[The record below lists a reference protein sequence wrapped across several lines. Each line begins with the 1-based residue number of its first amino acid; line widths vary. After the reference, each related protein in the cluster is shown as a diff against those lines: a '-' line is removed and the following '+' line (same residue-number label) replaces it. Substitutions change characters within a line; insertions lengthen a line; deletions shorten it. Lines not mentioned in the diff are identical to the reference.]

1 MKRKI
6 FYSWQSN
13 HQKTRRHIEKA
24 LLDVIK
30 EISDTPELEK
40 PRRVELDKDTKGAVG
55 AVNIGATI
63 KEKINNCGIFL
74 ADVSIIDR
82 GKSGK
87 GIVNQNV
94 MFELGYAIGKHTE
107 EKVIQVANTDL
118 GRIKELPFDIA
129 HQRTIGF
136 SIEKDNKATSI
147 KRNLKEAIVA
157 HLDSLANEEKI
168 NKTQSYKDSLTSAIE
183 NRKPAKKT
191 IREYF
196 ANTYERYLAL
206 SPGVFNEGVAAE
218 EYTANVYN
226 AYCATKDIAIE
237 LHEILEK
244 AAEYE
249 RTDILEQAYKSIQ
262 IILDHYAEAS
272 KNTSMIYEISIEYYS
287 LIVNEIT
294 SLIVGSIVDSK
305 SWTMLPTIAKIRLI
319 NPGNLLRIANNI
331 DLENITT
338 INYPEH
344 VLAHYEKLKNKNFIL
359 PTTQLLQERFADN
372 LSLLQT
378 YLDGNIIQYLIFGK
392 FPWLLGVLMGPSW
405 ERYIPEFIE
414 KLKDNDFLCM
424 ICEIINSSSLEEA
437 QDKLWSM
444 ICCNHDRL
452 FYYTHRNLLHV
463 FSHAGIN
470 TKEDLGREGRIEW
483 GGVL

>member
-118 GRIKELPFDIA
+118 GRIEELPFDIA

-136 SIEKDNKATSI
+136 SIEKDNKATSL
-147 KRNLKEAIVA
+147 KRNLKEAIIA

-168 NKTQSYKDSLTSAIE
+168 NKTQSYKDSLTGAIE

-191 IREYF
+191 IRDYF
-196 ANTYERYLAL
+196 ANTYEQYLDL
-206 SPGVFNEGVAAE
+206 SPGIFKEGATEE
-218 EYTANVYN
+218 EYAANVYD

-249 RTDILEQAYKSIQ
+249 RADILEQAYKSIQ
-262 IILDHYAEAS
+262 IILDHYAKIS
-272 KNTSMIYEISIEYYS
+272 KNTSMIYGISIEYYS
-287 LIVNEIT
+287 LIINEIT
-294 SLIVGSIVDSK
+294 SLIVGSIIDSK
-305 SWTMLPTIAKIRLI
+305 SWTILPKIAKIRLI
-319 NPGNLLRIANNI
+319 NPGNLLRVANNI

-338 INYPEH
+338 INYPEY
-344 VLAHYEKLKNKNFIL
+344 VLDHYEKLKNKNFML

-392 FPWLLGVLMGPSW
+392 FPWLLGVLIGPSW

-424 ICEIINSSSLEEA
+424 ICEIINSSSPEEA

-452 FYYTHRNLLHV
+452 FYYTHQNLLHV

>member
-40 PRRVELDKDTKGAVG
+40 PRRVELDKDTKGTVG

-118 GRIKELPFDIA
+118 GRIEELPFDIA

-136 SIEKDNKATSI
+136 SIEKDNKATSL

-168 NKTQSYKDSLTSAIE
+168 NKTQSYKDSLTGAIE

-191 IREYF
+191 IRDYF
-196 ANTYERYLAL
+196 ANTYEQYLDL
-206 SPGVFNEGVAAE
+206 SPGIFKEGATEE
-218 EYTANVYN
+218 EYAANVYD

-249 RTDILEQAYKSIQ
+249 RADILEQAYKSIQ
-262 IILDHYAEAS
+262 IILDHYAKIS
-272 KNTSMIYEISIEYYS
+272 KNTSMIYGISIEYYS
-287 LIVNEIT
+287 LIINEIT
-294 SLIVGSIVDSK
+294 SLIVGSIIDSK
-305 SWTMLPTIAKIRLI
+305 SWTILPKIAKIRLI
-319 NPGNLLRIANNI
+319 NPGNLLRVANNI

-338 INYPEH
+338 INYPEY
-344 VLAHYEKLKNKNFIL
+344 VLDHYEKLKNKNFML

-392 FPWLLGVLMGPSW
+392 FPWLLGVLIGPSW

-424 ICEIINSSSLEEA
+424 ICEIINSSSPEEV

-452 FYYTHRNLLHV
+452 FYYTHQNLLHV

>member
-118 GRIKELPFDIA
+118 GRIEELPFDIA

-136 SIEKDNKATSI
+136 SIEKDNKATSL

-168 NKTQSYKDSLTSAIE
+168 NKTQSYKDSLTGAIE
-183 NRKPAKKT
+183 NRKLAKKT
-191 IREYF
+191 IRDYF
-196 ANTYERYLAL
+196 ANTYEQYLDL
-206 SPGVFNEGVAAE
+206 SPGIFKEGATEE
-218 EYTANVYN
+218 EYAANVYD

-249 RTDILEQAYKSIQ
+249 RADILEQAYKSIQ
-262 IILDHYAEAS
+262 IILDHYAKIS
-272 KNTSMIYEISIEYYS
+272 KNTSMIYGISIEYYS
-287 LIVNEIT
+287 LIINEIT
-294 SLIVGSIVDSK
+294 SLIVGSIIDSK
-305 SWTMLPTIAKIRLI
+305 SWTILPKIAKIRLI
-319 NPGNLLRIANNI
+319 NPGNLLRVANNI

-338 INYPEH
+338 INYPEY
-344 VLAHYEKLKNKNFIL
+344 VLDHYEKLKNKNFML

-392 FPWLLGVLMGPSW
+392 FPWLLGVLIGPSW

-424 ICEIINSSSLEEA
+424 ICEIINSSSPEEA

-452 FYYTHRNLLHV
+452 FYYTHQNLLHV

>member
-13 HQKTRRHIEKA
+13 HPKTRRHIEKA
-24 LLDVIK
+24 LLKVIQ
-30 EISDTPELEK
+30 EVSDTPELEK
-40 PRRVELDKDTKGAVG
+40 SPRAVELDKDTKGAVG

-63 KEKINNCGIFL
+63 KEKINNCDIFL

-82 GKSGK
+82 SKSGK

-118 GRIKELPFDIA
+118 GKIEELPFDIA

-136 SIEKDNKATSI
+136 SIVEGNKAISL
-147 KRNLKEAIVA
+147 KRSLKEAILV
-157 HLDSLANEEKI
+157 HLDSLANEER
-168 NKTQSYKDSLTSAIE
+168 NSKTQSYKDSLINVIE
-183 NRKPAKKT
+183 DKKPSKKNT
-191 IREYF
+191 REYF
-196 ANTYERYLAL
+196 EHTYGRYLAL
-206 SPGVFNEGVAAE
+206 SPGVFKEGVAAE

-226 AYCATKDIAIE
+226 AYCATKDITIE

-262 IILDHYAEAS
+262 IILDHYAEFY
-272 KNTSMIYEISIEYYS
+272 KNTSILHEISIEYYS
-287 LIVNEIT
+287 LIINEII

-305 SWTMLPTIAKIRLI
+305 SWTTLPTIAKIKLI
-319 NPGNLLRIANNI
+319 NPGNIFRIANNI

-344 VLAHYEKLKNKNFIL
+344 VLNYYKKIKDRNFTL
-359 PTTQLLQERFADN
+359 PTTQLLQERFAD
-372 LSLLQT
+372 SPILLQT
-378 YLDGNIIQYLIFGK
+378 YLDGNIMQYLVFGK
-392 FPWLLGVLMGPSW
+392 FPWSFGTLLGPSW

-414 KLKDNDFLCM
+414 KLKDNDFMCM
-424 ICEIINSSSLEEA
+424 ICKVIDSDYSET
-437 QDKLWSM
+437 K
-444 ICCNHDRL
+444 DRIWHNISRNYDDL
-452 FYYTHRNLLHV
+452 FMLYNNQNLLHV
-463 FSHAGIN
+463 FAHAGIT
-470 TKEDLGREGRIEW
+470 TKEDLGENNRTK
-483 GGVL
+483 

>member
-30 EISDTPELEK
+30 EISNTPELEES
-40 PRRVELDKDTKGAVG
+40 PRVELDKDTKGAVG
-55 AVNIGATI
+55 AVNIGVTI

-82 GKSGK
+82 GESGN

-118 GRIKELPFDIA
+118 GKIEELPFDIA

-136 SIEKDNKATSI
+136 SMAEDNKATSL
-147 KRNLKEAIVA
+147 KRSLKEAIVA

-168 NKTQSYKDSLTSAIE
+168 NETQSYKDSLTSAIE
-183 NRKPAKKT
+183 NGKPTKRAA
-191 IREYF
+191 RDYF
-196 ANTYERYLAL
+196 ANTYEQYLAL
-206 SPGVFNEGVAAE
+206 SPGVFEEGATGE
-218 EYTANVYN
+218 EYTVSVYD
-226 AYCATKDIAIE
+226 AYCATKDITIE
-237 LHEILEK
+237 LYEILEK

-249 RTDILEQAYKSIQ
+249 KTDVLEQAYKSIQ
-262 IILDHYAEAS
+262 IILDHYAEIS
-272 KNTSMIYEISIEYYS
+272 KNTSMLYEISIEYYS
-287 LIVNEIT
+287 LIINEII
-294 SLIVGSIVDSK
+294 SLIVGSIIDSK
-305 SWTMLPTIAKIRLI
+305 SWTILPRIAKIQLI
-319 NPGNLLRIANNI
+319 NPGNLFRIANNI

-344 VLAHYEKLKNKNFIL
+344 VLDYYEKLKNKNFIL

-378 YLDGNIIQYLIFGK
+378 YLDGNIMQYLVFGR
-392 FPWLLGVLMGPSW
+392 FPWLLGALIGPSW

-414 KLKDNDFLCM
+414 KLKDNDFMCM

-452 FYYTHRNLLHV
+452 SYYTYQNLLHV

-470 TKEDLGREGRIEW
+470 SKEDLGREGRIEW

>member
-13 HQKTRRHIEKA
+13 HPKTRRHIEKA
-24 LLDVIK
+24 LREAIQ
-30 EISDTPELEK
+30 EISDTPELENS
-40 PRRVELDKDTKGAVG
+40 PRAVELDKDTKDVVG
-55 AVNIGATI
+55 AVNIGVTI

-82 GKSGK
+82 DKSGK

-118 GRIKELPFDIA
+118 GKIEELPFDIA

-136 SIEKDNKATSI
+136 SIKEDNKAVLL
-147 KRNLKEAIVA
+147 KRSLKEAIVA
-157 HLDSLANEEKI
+157 HLNSLANEEK
-168 NKTQSYKDSLTSAIE
+168 NSKTQSYKDILIDAID
-183 NRKPAKKT
+183 NNKPAGKA
-191 IREYF
+191 IRDYF
-196 ANTYERYLAL
+196 SNAYEQYLDL
-206 SPGVFNEGVAAE
+206 SPGVFKEDMAKE
-218 EYTANVYN
+218 EYAANVYN

-237 LHEILEK
+237 LHEVLEK
-244 AAEYE
+244 AAEHE

-262 IILDHYAEAS
+262 IIIDHYAKISE
-272 KNTSMIYEISIEYYS
+272 NTSILHEISIEYYS
-287 LIVNEIT
+287 LIINEIV

-305 SWTMLPTIAKIRLI
+305 SWIILPTIAKIKLI
-319 NPGNLLRIANNI
+319 NQGNIFRIANNI
-331 DLENITT
+331 DLGNITI

-344 VLAHYEKLKNKNFIL
+344 VLNYYKKLKGKNYTL

-372 LSLLQT
+372 PILLHT
-378 YLDGNIIQYLIFGK
+378 YLDSNIMQYLMFGN
-392 FPWLLGVLMGPSW
+392 FPWSFGTLLGPSW

-414 KLKDNDFLCM
+414 KLKDNDFICM
-424 ICEIINSSSLEEA
+424 VCKVIDSDYSET
-437 QDKLWSM
+437 K
-444 ICCNHDRL
+444 DRIWHNISRNYEDL
-452 FYYTHRNLLHV
+452 FMSYSNQNLRHV

-470 TKEDLGREGRIEW
+470 SKEDLGREGRIE
-483 GGVL
+483 

>member
-13 HQKTRRHIEKA
+13 HPKTRRHIEKA

-40 PRRVELDKDTKGAVG
+40 SPREELDKDTKGAVG

-107 EKVIQVANTDL
+107 EKVIQVANIDL
-118 GRIKELPFDIA
+118 GKMEELPFDIA

-136 SIEKDNKATSI
+136 SIKKDNKAI
-147 KRNLKEAIVA
+147 LLKRSLKQAIAA

-168 NKTQSYKDSLTSAIE
+168 NKTQSYKDSLIRAIE

-191 IREYF
+191 IRDYF
-196 ANTYERYLAL
+196 ANTYEQYLNL
-206 SPGVFNEGVAAE
+206 SPGIFKEGATEE
-218 EYTANVYN
+218 EYAANVYN
-226 AYCATKDIAIE
+226 AYCATKDITIE
-237 LHEILEK
+237 LYEILEK

-249 RTDILEQAYKSIQ
+249 RTDVLEQAYKSIQ
-262 IILDHYAEAS
+262 IILDHYAEIS
-272 KNTSMIYEISIEYYS
+272 KNTSMLYEISIEYYS
-287 LIVNEIT
+287 LIINEII

-305 SWTMLPTIAKIRLI
+305 SWNVFQKIAEKELI
-319 NPGNLLRIANNI
+319 KPDIFPISKLT
-331 DLENITT
+331 LENISPLM
-338 INYPEH
+338 YPQNT
-344 VLAHYEKLKNKNFIL
+344 LDYYRKLKDANPIL

-392 FPWLLGVLMGPSW
+392 FPWLLGVLIGPSW

-414 KLKDNDFLCM
+414 KLKDNDFMCM
-424 ICEIINSSSLEEA
+424 ICGIINSNSLEEA

-452 FYYTHRNLLHV
+452 FYYTHQNLLHV

>member
-1 MKRKI
+1 MKKKI
-6 FYSWQSN
+6 FYSWQSDN
-13 HQKTRRHIEKA
+13 SKTRRHIEKA

-40 PRRVELDKDTKGAVG
+40 SPRVELDKDTKGAVG

-82 GKSGK
+82 GESGK

-118 GRIKELPFDIA
+118 GQIEELPFDIA

-136 SIEKDNKATSI
+136 SIAEDNKAISL
-147 KRNLKEAIVA
+147 KRDLKGAIVA
-157 HLDSLANEEKI
+157 HLESLANEEK
-168 NKTQSYKDSLTSAIE
+168 NSKAQSYKDILINAIDKD
-183 NRKPAKKT
+183 RPAKKA
-191 IREYF
+191 IRDYF
-196 ANTYERYLAL
+196 NNAYKQYLDP
-206 SPGVFNEGVAAE
+206 SPGVFEEGMTKE
-218 EYTANVYN
+218 EYAENVYS
-226 AYCATKDIAIE
+226 AYCATEDIAIE
-237 LHEILEK
+237 LHEVLEK
-244 AAEYE
+244 AAEHGRE
-249 RTDILEQAYKSIQ
+249 DILEQAYKSIQ
-262 IILDHYAEAS
+262 IILDHYAEIS
-272 KNTSMIYEISIEYYS
+272 KNTSILHEISIEYYS
-287 LIVNEIT
+287 LIINEII
-294 SLIVGSIVDSK
+294 SLIVGSTVDSK
-305 SWTMLPTIAKIRLI
+305 SWNVFQKIADKELI
-319 NPGNLLRIANNI
+319 KPDIFPISKLT
-331 DLENITT
+331 LENISPLM
-338 INYPEH
+338 YPQNT
-344 VLAHYEKLKNKNFIL
+344 LDYYKKIKDKNFAL
-359 PTTQLLQERFADN
+359 PTTQLLKERFADN
-372 LSLLQT
+372 PSLLQA
-378 YLDGNIIQYLIFGK
+378 YLDGNIMQYLVFGR
-392 FPWLLGVLMGPSW
+392 FPWLLGALIGPSW

-414 KLKDNDFLCM
+414 KLKDNDFMCM

-452 FYYTHRNLLHV
+452 SYYTYQNLLHV

-470 TKEDLGREGRIEW
+470 SKEDLGREGRIEW

>member
-1 MKRKI
+1 MKRKV

-13 HQKTRRHIEKA
+13 HPKTRRHIEKT

-30 EISDTPELEK
+30 EISDTPALEES
-40 PRRVELDKDTKGAVG
+40 PRVELDKDTKGAVG

-107 EKVIQVANTDL
+107 EKVIQVANIDL
-118 GRIKELPFDIA
+118 GRMEELPFDIA

-136 SIEKDNKATSI
+136 SIKKDNKAI
-147 KRNLKEAIVA
+147 LLKRSLKEAIVA

-168 NKTQSYKDSLTSAIE
+168 NKTQSYKDSLIRVIE
-183 NRKPAKKT
+183 NGKPAKKT
-191 IREYF
+191 IRDYF
-196 ANTYERYLAL
+196 ANTYEQYLDL

-249 RTDILEQAYKSIQ
+249 RADILEQAYKSIQ
-262 IILDHYAEAS
+262 IILDHYAEIS
-272 KNTSMIYEISIEYYS
+272 KNTSISHEISIEYYS
-287 LIVNEIT
+287 LIINEII

-305 SWTMLPTIAKIRLI
+305 SWTILPTIAKIRLI
-319 NPGNLLRIANNI
+319 NPSSLLPIANNI

-344 VLAHYEKLKNKNFIL
+344 VLDHYKKLKDANLTL

-372 LSLLQT
+372 PSLLQT
-378 YLDGNIIQYLIFGK
+378 YLDGNIIQYLMFGK
-392 FPWLLGVLMGPSW
+392 FPWLLGILLGPSW

-414 KLKDNDFLCM
+414 KLKDKDFLCM
-424 ICEIINSSSLEEA
+424 ICKIINSDYLET
-437 QDKLWSM
+437 K
-444 ICCNHDRL
+444 DRIWHNISRNYDDL
-452 FYYTHRNLLHV
+452 FMSCSNQNLLHV
-463 FSHAGIN
+463 FSRAGITN
-470 TKEDLGREGRIEW
+470 REDLGRSMFEW
-483 GGVL
+483 SNVIS

>member
-30 EISDTPELEK
+30 EISNTPELEES
-40 PRRVELDKDTKGAVG
+40 PRVELDKDTKGAVG
-55 AVNIGATI
+55 AVNIGVTI

-82 GKSGK
+82 GESGN

-118 GRIKELPFDIA
+118 GKIEELPFDIA

-136 SIEKDNKATSI
+136 SMAEDNKATSL
-147 KRNLKEAIVA
+147 KRSLKEAIVA

-168 NKTQSYKDSLTSAIE
+168 NETQSYKDSLTSAIE
-183 NRKPAKKT
+183 NGKPTKRAA
-191 IREYF
+191 RDYF
-196 ANTYERYLAL
+196 ANTYEQYLAL
-206 SPGVFNEGVAAE
+206 SPGVFEEGATGE
-218 EYTANVYN
+218 EYTVSVYD
-226 AYCATKDIAIE
+226 AYCATKDITIE
-237 LHEILEK
+237 LYEILEK

-249 RTDILEQAYKSIQ
+249 KTDVLEQAYKSIQ
-262 IILDHYAEAS
+262 IILDHYAEIS
-272 KNTSMIYEISIEYYS
+272 KNTSMLYEISIEYYS
-287 LIVNEIT
+287 LIINEII
-294 SLIVGSIVDSK
+294 SLIVGSIIDSK
-305 SWTMLPTIAKIRLI
+305 SWTILPRIAKIQLI
-319 NPGNLLRIANNI
+319 NPGNLFRIANNI

-344 VLAHYEKLKNKNFIL
+344 VLDYYEKLKNKNFIL

-392 FPWLLGVLMGPSW
+392 FPWLLGVLIGPSW

-424 ICEIINSSSLEEA
+424 ICEIINSSSPEEA

-452 FYYTHRNLLHV
+452 FYYTHQNLLHV

-483 GGVL
+483 GGVR

>member
-30 EISDTPELEK
+30 EISDTPELEES
-40 PRRVELDKDTKGAVG
+40 PRVELDKDTKGVVG
-55 AVNIGATI
+55 AVNIGAII

-82 GKSGK
+82 GESGK

-118 GRIKELPFDIA
+118 GRIEELPFDIA

-136 SIEKDNKATSI
+136 SITEDNKAKSL
-147 KRNLKEAIVA
+147 KRSLKEAIVA

-183 NRKPAKKT
+183 NGKPAK
-191 IREYF
+191 RAARDYF
-196 ANTYERYLAL
+196 ANTYEQYLAL
-206 SPGVFNEGVAAE
+206 SPGVFEEGATEE
-218 EYTANVYN
+218 EYAANVYN
-226 AYCATKDIAIE
+226 AYCATKDITIE

-249 RTDILEQAYKSIQ
+249 RTDILEQAYESIQ
-262 IILDHYAEAS
+262 IILDHYAKIS

-305 SWTMLPTIAKIRLI
+305 SWNVFQKIAEKELI
-319 NPGNLLRIANNI
+319 KPDIFPISKLT
-331 DLENITT
+331 LENISPLM
-338 INYPEH
+338 YPQNT
-344 VLAHYEKLKNKNFIL
+344 LDYYEKIKDKNFIL
-359 PTTQLLQERFADN
+359 PTTQLLQERFANN

-392 FPWLLGVLMGPSW
+392 FPWLLGVLIGPSW

-414 KLKDNDFLCM
+414 KLKDNDFMCM
-424 ICEIINSSSLEEA
+424 ICKVIDIDYSETKDRIWHNISRNYDNLFMSSN
-437 QDKLWSM
+437 Q
-444 ICCNHDRL
+444 
-452 FYYTHRNLLHV
+452 NLLHV
-463 FSHAGIN
+463 FAHAGIT
-470 TKEDLGREGRIEW
+470 TKEDLGENNRTK
-483 GGVL
+483 

>member
-24 LLDVIK
+24 LRDVIK

-82 GKSGK
+82 GESGK
-87 GIVNQNV
+87 DIVNQNV

-107 EKVIQVANTDL
+107 EKVIQVANIDL
-118 GRIKELPFDIA
+118 GRIEELPFDIA

-136 SIEKDNKATSI
+136 SIEKDNKATSL
-147 KRNLKEAIVA
+147 KRNLKEAIAA
-157 HLDSLANEEKI
+157 HLDSLANEEEI
-168 NKTQSYKDSLTSAIE
+168 NKNQSYKDSLTSAIE
-183 NRKPAKKT
+183 NGKPAKKT

-196 ANTYERYLAL
+196 ANTYEQYLDL
-206 SPGVFNEGVAAE
+206 SPGIFKEGAAE
-218 EYTANVYN
+218 EQYAASVYD
-226 AYCATKDIAIE
+226 AYCVTKDITIE

-249 RTDILEQAYKSIQ
+249 RADILEQAYKSIQ
-262 IILDHYAEAS
+262 IILDHYAEVS
-272 KNTSMIYEISIEYYS
+272 KNTSMIYGISIEYYS
-287 LIVNEIT
+287 LIINEII

-305 SWTMLPTIAKIRLI
+305 SWTILPTIAKIKLI
-319 NPGNLLRIANNI
+319 NPSSLLPITNNI
-331 DLENITT
+331 DMENITT

-344 VLAHYEKLKNKNFIL
+344 VLDHYEKLKNKNFIL

-372 LSLLQT
+372 PSLLQT
-378 YLDGNIIQYLIFGK
+378 YLDGNIIQYLMFGN
-392 FPWLLGVLMGPSW
+392 FPWSFGILLGPSW

-414 KLKDNDFLCM
+414 KLKDNDFMCM
-424 ICEIINSSSLEEA
+424 ICKIIDSSSLEEA
-437 QDKLWSM
+437 QDKLWSI
-444 ICCNHDRL
+444 ICWNHDKL
-452 FYYTHRNLLHV
+452 FYYTHQNLLHV
-463 FSHAGIN
+463 FSHTGIN

>member
-13 HQKTRRHIEKA
+13 HPKTRHHIEKA
-24 LLDVIK
+24 LREAIQ
-30 EISDTPELEK
+30 EISDTPELENS
-40 PRRVELDKDTKGAVG
+40 PRAVELDKDTKGVVG
-55 AVNIGATI
+55 AVNIGVTI

-82 GKSGK
+82 GESGK

-118 GRIKELPFDIA
+118 GKIQELPFDIA

-136 SIEKDNKATSI
+136 SIKEDNKAVLL
-147 KRNLKEAIVA
+147 KRSLKEAIVA
-157 HLDSLANEEKI
+157 HLNSLANEEK
-168 NKTQSYKDSLTSAIE
+168 NSKTQSYKDILIDAIDNE
-183 NRKPAKKT
+183 KPAGKAS
-191 IREYF
+191 RDYF
-196 ANTYERYLAL
+196 SNAYEQYLDL
-206 SPGVFNEGVAAE
+206 SPGVFEEDTAE
-218 EYTANVYN
+218 EEYAANVYN

-237 LHEILEK
+237 LHEVLEK

-262 IILDHYAEAS
+262 IIIDHYAEIS
-272 KNTSMIYEISIEYYS
+272 ENTSILHEISIEYYS
-287 LIVNEIT
+287 LIINEIV

-305 SWTMLPTIAKIRLI
+305 SWIILPTIAKIKLI
-319 NPGNLLRIANNI
+319 NQGNIFRIANNI
-331 DLENITT
+331 DLGNITI

-344 VLAHYEKLKNKNFIL
+344 VLNYYKKLKGKNYTL

-372 LSLLQT
+372 PILLHT
-378 YLDGNIIQYLIFGK
+378 YLDSNIMQYLMFGN
-392 FPWLLGVLMGPSW
+392 FPWSFGTLLGPSW

-414 KLKDNDFLCM
+414 KLKDNDF
-424 ICEIINSSSLEEA
+424 I
-437 QDKLWSM
+437 SM
-444 ICCNHDRL
+444 VCKVIDSDYSETKDRIWHNISRNYDDL
-452 FYYTHRNLLHV
+452 FMSYSNQNLRHV

-470 TKEDLGREGRIEW
+470 SKEDLGREGRIE
-483 GGVL
+483 